1 MSTLLFQ
8 SIDSIA
14 QQDGPAFL
22 RLLAEV
28 EILAQLKL
36 LVKLSFLVR
45 TSNIRSKDDVLK
57 IIDSLASDIMGE
69 LECLLCKP

>member
-8 SIDSIA
+8 SIESIA

-36 LVKLSFLVR
+36 LVKLSFLLR
-45 TSNIRSKDDVLK
+45 RKGIDRGVLEV
-57 IIDSLASDIMGE
+57 INDLASE
-69 LECLLCKP
+69 LMSQLEAVICI